1 MTRERVVATGFESVA
16 EIFDSIHGD
25 GEIGASFAV
34 MHQGTQVLDLWGG
47 RSPDGKSWSSET
59 KCIIA
64 SGTKGIAAVAV
75 LICAERGLINLD
87 APISSLWPE
96 FATGGK
102 GHVTIGDALAHVA
115 GVPGLERKIERA
127 EFGDLELMAR
137 YVAEQVPFVPVGE
150 PSYHATTY
158 GWIVSEVIRR
168 TDGRTVGD
176 FVREEIAGPL
186 SLDLHIGASEEVIR
200 EVVPTTRSKDFNY
213 TALLDPN
220 ADPRLQ
226 FVYGIMPREMVGTLE
241 MARIQFPG
249 GGGVATAQAMSRL
262 YAMLVNGGELDGVR
276 ILRPE
281 TIRAA
286 CKQRSLGNDPLSGRL
301 LRFGVGFELNPN
313 PSCLGAPEDA
323 FGHTGAGGSTHGGW
337 PSHGV
342 GFSYV
347 MGEFRPETNDGRAR
361 RMLDELYRVLS

>member
-1 MTRERVVATGFESVA
+1 MTRSRVVAAGLESVA
-16 EIFDSIHGD
+16 EIFDSIHGA
-25 GEIGASFAV
+25 GELGASFAV
-34 MHQGTQVLDLWGG
+34 MHQGNQVLDLWGG
-47 RSPDGKSWSSET
+47 QTPDGGPWGCDT

-64 SGTKGIAAVAV
+64 SGTKGISAVAV
-75 LICAERGLINLD
+75 LICAERGLVDLE

-102 GHVTIGDALAHVA
+102 GGVSIGDALAHVA
-115 GVPGLERKIERA
+115 GVPGLERTIRRE
-127 EFGDLELMAR
+127 EFGNLQLMAR

-158 GWIVSEVIRR
+158 GWIVSEIIRR
-168 TDGRTVGD
+168 VDGRTVGD
-176 FVREEIAGPL
+176 FVREEIATPL
-186 SLDLHIGASEEVIR
+186 SLDLHIGASDEVLSQ
-200 EVVPTTRSKDFNY
+200 VVATTRSKDFNY

-226 FVYGIMPREMVGTLE
+226 HVYGIMPREMVGTLE

-262 YAMLVNGGELDGVR
+262 YALLVNGGELDGVR

-281 TIRAA
+281 TIAMAR
-286 CKQRSLGNDPLSGRL
+286 KQRSFGNDPLSGRL

-313 PSCLGAPEDA
+313 PSCLGAPQDA

-337 PSHGV
+337 PTQQV

-347 MGEFRPETNDGRAR
+347 MGEFRPETNDGRAG
-361 RMLDELYRVLS
+361 RMLDELYRLVA